1 MVNKTALAEMGPLGK
16 SAYRPRERSS
26 NGSDHVTDHLVAM
39 FRANILLQVG
49 APACIAAFCVVSL
62 VEDLKDTA
70 NAAFS
75 SNTTSLVA
83 QLEARGAPRGYSSD

>member
-26 NGSDHVTDHLVAM
+26 KDTDHVTDHLVAM
-39 FRANILLQVG
+39 FRANVLLQVG
-49 APACIAAFCVVSL
+49 APACIAAFCAVSL

-75 SNTTSLVA
+75 SNTMSLVA
-83 QLEARGAPRGYSSD
+83 QLEARGGQRGYTSD